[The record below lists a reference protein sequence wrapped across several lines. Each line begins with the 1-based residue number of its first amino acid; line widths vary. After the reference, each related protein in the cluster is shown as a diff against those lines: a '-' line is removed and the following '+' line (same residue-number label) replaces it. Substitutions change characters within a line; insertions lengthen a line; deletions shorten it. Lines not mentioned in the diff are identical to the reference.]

1 MATGSDAQLR
11 PRTSTSPEVGRMS
24 PSRISTVVV
33 LPAPLGPKRPKH
45 SPTSISRS
53 MPSTARTGPSRP
65 GYCLRN
71 SLTRMARSLMEG
83 VSPGGFFPGSGPD
96 GFSDYRAVGHNRRPG
111 NDRHAVANHVRRGLF
126 RVDDAG
132 FVDDLDVATN
142 PRILIGDGPFDD
154 RISTYAGQRAPQLLA
169 LGDLAGLLVVIDT
182 HDVRVADHRVLADHR
197 PHADDG

>member
-33 LPAPLGPKRPKH
+33 LPAPLGPRRPKH
-45 SPTSISRS
+45 SPTEISRS

-83 VSPGGFFPGSGPD
+83 VSPGGFLPGSGPE
-96 GFSDYRAVGHNRRPG
+96 GSSDDRAVGHHRRPG
-111 NDRHAVANHVRRGLF
+111 NDRYAVANHVRRGLL

-132 FVDDLDVATN
+132 FVDDSDVATD

-154 RISTYAGQRAPQLLA
+154 RVSAHAGERTSQLLA
-169 LGDLAGLLVVIDT
+169 LLDLGRLFVVIDP
-182 HDVRVADHRVLADHR
+182 HDVRVADYRVLANDR
-197 PHADDG
+197 PHA